1 MKQRLS
7 FTLMGVLLIIAVL
20 LPFIAVGVCTFAIP
34 AQYDLS
40 FLGALSDKYDRLYSI
55 DEPKIVIVG
64 GSSTAFG
71 LDSALLS
78 EHMGM
83 PVVNFGLY
91 ATLGTKIM
99 LDLSED
105 AIGEGD
111 IIIIAPET
119 DKQTL
124 SLYFNAQ
131 AVWQAFDGKFSM
143 LKHVKSEDASDMV
156 GEVFNFAASKLGYA
170 LSSKPDPTGVYN
182 HSSFNE
188 YGDIIYERP
197 GNIMRLGYDP
207 NMTVDFST
215 SMFDEAFIDYLNSY
229 IELAESR
236 GATVYYSF
244 PPINA
249 SAVDSSV
256 TEETLFEYYDFISNN
271 INCSVISNIN
281 NYIIEENYFYDSNF
295 HLNDAGV
302 ILRTATLIQEL
313 NVALGI
319 TETLDIEIPEAP
331 PRQNSGSSSGEG
343 DNSYAYLFSYDVFD
357 NGLMITGILPEKL
370 EEAKGIRN
378 LVLPSEY
385 DGKPVLAIAEN
396 CLSGCDELRQ
406 LTINA
411 NIVQFFNGAFGGC
424 PSLEKIIMNHAAPG
438 DALVGDQLFNGASES
453 AKLYFSTEE
462 IMHNFAADYFWGVY
476 INRIAK

>member
-1 MKQRLS
+1 MKKRLS
-7 FTLMGVLLIIAVL
+7 FTLMGILLIVAVL
-20 LPFIAVGVCTFAIP
+20 LPFIAVGICTFAIP

-40 FLGALSDKYDRLYSI
+40 FLGALTDKYERLYSI
-55 DEPKIVIVG
+55 EEPKIVIVG

-71 LDSALLS
+71 LNSEMLS

-105 AIGEGD
+105 AINEGD
-111 IIIIAPET
+111 IIIVAPET

-131 AVWQAFDGKFSM
+131 SVWQAFDGNFSM

-170 LSSKPDPTGVYN
+170 LSSKPDPQGVYH

-197 GNIMRLGYDP
+197 GNVMRLGYDP
-207 NMTVDFST
+207 NMIVDFST
-215 SMFDEAFIDYLNSY
+215 SMFDEAFIDYLNCY

-236 GATVYYSF
+236 GAKVFYSF

-256 TEETLFEYYDFISNN
+256 TDETLFNYYDFISKN
-271 INCSVISNIN
+271 INCPVISDIN

-302 ILRTATLIQEL
+302 VLRTATLIKEL

-319 TETLDIEIPEAP
+319 TKVVDIEIPEAP
-331 PRQNSGSSSGEG
+331 PRQDSGSSSGEG
-343 DNSYAYLFSYDVFD
+343 DNSYAELFSYDAFD
-357 NGLMITGILPEKL
+357 NGLVITGILPEKL

-378 LVLPSEY
+378 ITIPSEY

-396 CLSGCDELRQ
+396 GLSGLDELRQ
-406 LTINA
+406 LTIND
-411 NIVQFFNGAFGGC
+411 NIVQFFNGAFAGC
-424 PSLEKIIMNHAAPG
+424 PALEKIIMNHKAPG
-438 DALVGDQLFNGASES
+438 DALVGDQLFNGASET
-453 AKLYFSTEE
+453 AKLYYSTEE
-462 IMHNFAADYFWGVY
+462 IMHSFVADYFWGVY
-476 INRIAK
+476 ADRTAK